1 MKTSAVIKANPEDF
15 VVHEVIDFP
24 LSGDGEHLWCYV
36 EKRGMNTAFL
46 KREWSRLLNC
56 PAKLISH
63 SGLKDRH
70 AVTRQW
76 LCLPARDAVGLP
88 DHGDGWQIIERGLHQ
103 KKLRIGTHRRN
114 NFILHLR
121 GVSGDKNTIEQCLA
135 QIKACGFANGF
146 GSQRFGRNNLER
158 ALRWVAR
165 GNLPKKR
172 DERAQTL
179 STLRAWL
186 FNLELDA
193 RRSLGNADSLVDGDY
208 AMLAGSNSHFIVE
221 HVDGELLARCA
232 SGDIAPA
239 GILVG
244 KSKQRV
250 SGHAQAIREQAYAGH
265 EAVVDYLQ
273 QHCDQDCRALVVHP
287 TDMSN
292 EWLADDE
299 LRLSFSLP
307 RGSFATALLA
317 DIFDEVR
324 DHAYLAQ
331 R

>member
-1 MKTSAVIKANPEDF
+1 MHTSAVIKTKPEDF
-15 VVHEVIDFP
+15 VVDEIIDFP

-46 KREWSRLLNC
+46 KREWSRLLDC
-56 PAKLISH
+56 PGKLISH

-88 DHGDGWQIIERGLHQ
+88 DSGEGWQIIEHGLHQ

-114 NFILHLR
+114 NFTLYLR
-121 GVSGDKNTIEQCLA
+121 QVSGDKATIDQRLA
-135 QIKACGFANGF
+135 QIKAQGFANSF
-146 GSQRFGRNNLER
+146 GEQRFGRNNLDR
-158 ALRWVAR
+158 ALRWVER
-165 GNLPKKR
+165 SSLPKKR

-186 FNLELDA
+186 FNLELEA
-193 RRSLGNADSLVDGDY
+193 RRELGNAGSLVDGDY
-208 AMLAGSNSHFIVE
+208 AMLAGSNSHFIVKHIDE
-221 HVDGELLARCA
+221 ELLARCA

-244 KSKQRV
+244 KSKQQA
-250 SGHAQAIREQAYAGH
+250 SGRAQAIRKQAYAGH
-265 EAVVDYLQ
+265 EAAVDYLQ
-273 QHCDQDCRALVVHP
+273 HHCDQDCRALVVQP
-287 TDMSN
+287 SDMSH
-292 EWLADDE
+292 EWLDNDE

-317 DIFDEVR
+317 DVFDELH
-324 DHAYLAQ
+324 DDADTTS
-331 R
+331 